1 MKVTLD
7 RTENR
12 TTYIIVEPDTAELDK
27 HVEKIYKRMGK
38 KMQIPNYPDGN
49 APIDVLK
56 EHIAKEQVMGDAIR
70 ELAYDDCSKIIID
83 QNIENWLQPMITI
96 LQFEPPKYEI
106 AVALK
111 PIVEIADYRQLK
123 VEPEPPEVTDAD
135 VDAILEKQRIK
146 IGTLDPVD
154 RPVKYRDL
162 LIIDVTGTVD
172 DKPFISK
179 RNSKFFVDEFF
190 VPEIPG
196 FAEQLIDANKNEE
209 FSFKL
214 TLPEDY
220 TDKLLAGKE
229 ADFTVTIH
237 DVRELIL
244 DEIND
249 DFAKKVAPDVS
260 SLEELKKRIRYH
272 LTKEKEMSAETR
284 FKEKI
289 VGALIQESRLEYP
302 AIMVDLQTKQLM
314 EDYKQ
319 EIKSST
325 KTESEYQEK
334 LSMVPMDQIKKGCME
349 LAKKRIEWTLI
360 LDEVAKAEGIVVS
373 DEEIAEEIDG
383 MTADIAE
390 EMKQKEARRRLHSYE
405 RENVTDV
412 IKVRKTVN
420 RLAEIVTGKEQSQPA
435 E

>member
-1 MKVTLD
+1 
-7 RTENR
+7 
-12 TTYIIVEPDTAELDK
+12 
-27 HVEKIYKRMGK
+27 
-38 KMQIPNYPDGN
+38 
-49 APIDVLK
+49 
-56 EHIAKEQVMGDAIR
+56 
-70 ELAYDDCSKIIID
+70 
-83 QNIENWLQPMITI
+83 
-96 LQFEPPKYEI
+96 
-106 AVALK
+106 
-111 PIVEIADYRQLK
+111 
-123 VEPEPPEVTDAD
+123 
-135 VDAILEKQRIK
+135 
-146 IGTLDPVD
+146 
-154 RPVKYRDL
+154 
-162 LIIDVTGTVD
+162 
-172 DKPFISK
+172 
-179 RNSKFFVDEFF
+179 
-190 VPEIPG
+190 
-196 FAEQLIDANKNEE
+196 
-209 FSFKL
+209 
-214 TLPEDY
+214 
-220 TDKLLAGKE
+220 
-229 ADFTVTIH
+229 
-237 DVRELIL
+237 
-244 DEIND
+244 
-249 DFAKKVAPDVS
+249 
-260 SLEELKKRIRYH
+260 
-272 LTKEKEMSAETR
+272 MSAETR